1 MFKKVI
7 LVAEDD
13 IPNQTVMKAFLE
25 NKYKVILANDGV
37 ELFIILKNAKQLP
50 DLILLDIRMPNKN
63 GYQVLMEM
71 CEHPQWQQIPVIIV
85 TGEDDVR
92 HLTEHYCQI
101 EKIHHKPVHFPLL
114 LNDIEKILKHKN

>member
-1 MFKKVI
+1 MQKKVI

-25 NKYKVILANDGV
+25 EKYKVVVASDGV
-37 ELFIILKNAKQLP
+37 ELFIILKHARQLP
-50 DLILLDIRMPNKN
+50 DLILLDIRMPNKD

-71 CEHPQWQQIPVIIV
+71 CEHPRWQQIPVIIV

-101 EKIHHKPVHFPLL
+101 RKIHHKPVHFNLL
-114 LNDIEKILKHKN
+114 LSDIKNILNSS